1 MKYSKIFLSLFLI
14 LGLAVIFSCED
25 SNENPVKDRGVYVV
39 PSMEFTSAPVFTTDL
54 AASYVD
60 FTVSLNK
67 GETADGGKV
76 EVLYNGEKATVVE
89 EFSSFPANIHLEA
102 SEVISKMGLNASA
115 IQTSDVFSVFILTVK
130 NGVATRSVASAN
142 IKIVCAFSPNLT
154 QGKYHAVSEKW
165 GAEGDVVLTADAND
179 PYKIYVAGLED
190 LDGVS
195 GGKDVYFQINSGS
208 YTIDNKDAFVM
219 SPDLEIDWGGK
230 YAGYKDYSYEIVN
243 GSYNSCNGTYTLTFK
258 IFCTLGSF
266 GNYDFVFTPAE

>member
-1 MKYSKIFLSLFLI
+1 MDIEKPVGKITYNKMLF
-14 LGLAVIFSCED
+14 FSII
-25 SNENPVKDRGVYVV
+25 K
-39 PSMEFTSAPVFTTDL
+39 
-54 AASYVD
+54 
-60 FTVSLNK
+60 K
-67 GETADGGKV
+67 
-76 EVLYNGEKATVVE
+76 
-89 EFSSFPANIHLEA
+89 
-102 SEVISKMGLNASA
+102 
-115 IQTSDVFSVFILTVK
+115 SVQICF
-130 NGVATRSVASAN
+130 
-142 IKIVCAFSPNLT
+142 
-154 QGKYHAVSEKW
+154 
-165 GAEGDVVLTADAND
+165 
-179 PYKIYVAGLED
+179 